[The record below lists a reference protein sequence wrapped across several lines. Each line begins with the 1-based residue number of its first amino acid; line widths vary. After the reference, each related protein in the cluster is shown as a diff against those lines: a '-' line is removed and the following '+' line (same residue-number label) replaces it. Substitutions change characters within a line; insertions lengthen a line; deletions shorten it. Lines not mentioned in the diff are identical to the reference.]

1 MKLED
6 KYLEKINEYFINE
19 KPQWIVKLAHDLAE
33 IKLKADKDKI
43 IDVIKENT
51 FIEEEEMCIWFKCIK
66 SPKQMIDLLA
76 TEIVE
81 ALEVE
86 K

>member
-6 KYLEKINEYFINE
+6 KFLDKINEYFINE
-19 KPQWIVKLAHDLAE
+19 KPQWLVKAAHDLAE

-43 IDVIKENT
+43 KAALGGL
-51 FIEEEEMCIWFKCIK
+51 FIAI
-66 SPKQMIDLLA
+66 QMADKADWQKHFDITA
-76 TEIVE
+76 TEMLK

-86 K
+86 E